1 LVGKKAL
8 GVGSTP
14 RDYLK
19 SANGVNTED
28 RASLQMSAIEVEDLR
43 KRYGDIKAVDGISFS
58 IQKGEVFSL
67 LGPNGAGKTTTIEV
81 LEGLREK
88 GGGTARVL
96 GMDPWSKGY
105 ELHKKIGVIPQGFKF
120 LDYPTPREA
129 IEYYGA
135 LFGRNVDPDELLR
148 RVILEDASKIWFQNL
163 SGGQKQKLGMALSLV
178 NDPEVVFLDEPTTG
192 LDPQAR
198 RAVWEVIRKLKG
210 EGRTVMLTTHYLEE
224 AEELADRVA
233 IMNHGKIV
241 AIGTTGEIETRYGSG
256 QKMTVR
262 GNDDLLRYLKEST
275 RLDAAGGDGSV
286 TIRLR
291 DKNDAVIALG
301 AIEESGA
308 EWGELTVKR
317 DSLEDVFLRLV
328 GGEDG
333 KEGE

>member
-1 LVGKKAL
+1 MA
-8 GVGSTP
+8 
-14 RDYLK
+14 
-19 SANGVNTED
+19 
-28 RASLQMSAIEVEDLR
+28 AIEVEGLEKNYGELR
-43 KRYGDIKAVDGISFS
+43 AVDGISFS
-58 IQKGEVFSL
+58 VQKGEVFSL

-81 LEGLREK
+81 LEGLRAQDQ
-88 GGGTARVL
+88 GTAKVL
-96 GMDPWSKGY
+96 NMDPWSKGY
-105 ELHKKIGVIPQGFKF
+105 DLHKRIGVIPQGFKF

-129 IEYYGA
+129 IEYYAA
-135 LFGRNVDPDELLR
+135 LFGKRVDPDELLR
-148 RVILEDASKIWFQNL
+148 RVILEDAANIWFQNL
-163 SGGQKQKLGMALSLV
+163 SGGQKQKLGLALSLV

-241 AIGTTGEIETRYGSG
+241 AMGTTDEIETKYGSG
-256 QKMTVR
+256 QRMVVRAKEDLLKFLKENTKLQVR
-262 GNDDLLRYLKEST
+262 GD
-275 RLDAAGGDGSV
+275 GGSV
-286 TIRLR
+286 TIVLR
-291 DKNDAVIALG
+291 DKDDALVALG

-308 EWGELTVKR
+308 QWGDLTVRK

-328 GGEDG
+328 GEEGKPE